1 MLEPGLTVTSPRGT
15 VVEILENTPERFA
28 LKRILPPGTGIEPRP
43 RFVPKA
49 RGLHAV
55 VPPGS

>member
-1 MLEPGLTVTSPRGT
+1 MLEPGFTVTSPRGT
-15 VVEILENTPERFA
+15 VVEILENTPKRFVV
-28 LKRILPPGTGIEPRP
+28 KRIVLAG
-43 RFVPKA
+43 VAKA